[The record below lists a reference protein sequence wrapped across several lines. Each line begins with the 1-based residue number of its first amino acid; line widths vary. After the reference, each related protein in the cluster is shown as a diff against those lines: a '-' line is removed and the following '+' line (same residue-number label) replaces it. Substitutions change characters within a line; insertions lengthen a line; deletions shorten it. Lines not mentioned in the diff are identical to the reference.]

1 HGHRLQL
8 EAIQSIHRLKRDMAI
23 SVEMVERDQQE
34 ALNHYLTGR
43 LSTEDFVAALKTR
56 KRSAAFFEHYKPIF
70 DYASIYQI
78 PVIAANV
85 PRPLAKRVGKD
96 GLEAVQNEKYMPQ
109 ETSAPKD
116 AYWEAFKKA
125 FSDEGHGSNFS
136 EEQLYRY
143 YQAQCVKDDA
153 MAESIAHYLKQCHQL
168 GRSTVV
174 VHLCGAFHSDH
185 GWGTVAHLRERV
197 PSIEIG
203 IVSTKT
209 SSRVQKPATKPGL
222 ADFLWVVKAAGKK
235 SISKPAS
242 KPASRPT
249 SRAVGEDEPDAR
261 PGFNFM
267 PVYQEDREEPG
278 VEIDVVS
285 PDGAA
290 EKAGLRAGDIVLKID
305 DHLLMDLSTYMK
317 VLGGYRPGDKVT
329 LTVVRGDKSMKIEAT
344 VGESRR

>member
-1 HGHRLQL
+1 
-8 EAIQSIHRLKRDMAI
+8 M
-23 SVEMVERDQQE
+23 
-34 ALNHYLTGR
+34 
-43 LSTEDFVAALKTR
+43 
-56 KRSAAFFEHYKPIF
+56 
-70 DYASIYQI
+70 
-78 PVIAANV
+78 
-85 PRPLAKRVGKD
+85 
-96 GLEAVQNEKYMPQ
+96 
-109 ETSAPKD
+109 
-116 AYWEAFKKA
+116 
-125 FSDEGHGSNFS
+125 
-136 EEQLYRY
+136 
-143 YQAQCVKDDA
+143 
-153 MAESIAHYLKQCHQL
+153 
-168 GRSTVV
+168 V

-185 GWGTVAHLRERV
+185 GWGTVARLRERV

-329 LTVVRGDKSMKIEAT
+329 LTVVRGDKSMKIAAT